1 MIKLRVKQSIENKG
15 ISSRAAI
22 VHSSE
27 VGDIETPQPIF
38 SNSELNKLFELNR
51 SKFLSSNLTP
61 DNKVIE
67 ISREFTSDK
76 IRFLNKDSKTFD
88 KYKKELSR
96 KASAFDDKLKLFR
109 PDVKKAIRIDDK
121 TSAFFNELGVQGDF
135 DWIVVQEES
144 YNSSPD
150 SFIKR
155 ITDSREQ
162 VYSDIVNERTKD
174 IIPTLWPSSREDVF
188 KKKVHAVIDN
198 GFKAIG
204 INYESAIINRPNY
217 YYLKKI
223 AQDNDLI
230 TMLFNCEKTFRS
242 NHITAMNHFM
252 TLFNFDFISL
262 KGKVVI
268 NSDVKL
274 KTNYEPRIL
283 DKNTLGHLKIRDYIG
298 RYKNTPIGSMIIDS
312 GLSLTRFIE
321 KYNTVDLL
329 PEAIKLHNSTTSFSE
344 FSIERREIL
353 DKNLDDYIKNK
364 EYLLKAADKVFQYN
378 SNRIV

>member
-230 TMLFNCEKTFRS
+230 TMLCF
-242 NHITAMNHFM
+242 
-252 TLFNFDFISL
+252 TLSFI
-262 KGKVVI
+262 I
-268 NSDVKL
+268 F
-274 KTNYEPRIL
+274 YQQ
-283 DKNTLGHLKIRDYIG
+283 
-298 RYKNTPIGSMIIDS
+298 IIFVYS
-312 GLSLTRFIE
+312 KCS
-321 KYNTVDLL
+321 YDLL
-329 PEAIKLHNSTTSFSE
+329 FYYCIQRLK
-344 FSIERREIL
+344 SI
-353 DKNLDDYIKNK
+353 
-364 EYLLKAADKVFQYN
+364 
-378 SNRIV
+378 

>member
-262 KGKVVI
+262 KGKMI
-268 NSDVKL
+268 IDTDIKL
-274 KTNYEPRIL
+274 KANYEPRIL
-283 DKNTLGHLKIRDYIG
+283 DKNTLGHLKISDYTK
-298 RYKNTPIGSMIIDS
+298 RYNNAPIGSTIIDKD
-312 GLSLTRFIE
+312 LSLIKFIE

-329 PEAIKLHNSTTSFSE
+329 SEAIKLHNSTTSFSE
-344 FSIERREIL
+344 FSIERRAIL
-353 DKNLDDYIKNK
+353 DNNLDEYLKNR
-364 EYLLKAADKVFQYN
+364 EYLLKAVDKVFQYN

>member
-1 MIKLRVKQSIENKG
+1 M
-15 ISSRAAI
+15 
-22 VHSSE
+22 
-27 VGDIETPQPIF
+27 P
-38 SNSELNKLFELNR
+38 
-51 SKFLSSNLTP
+51 SKFTP